1 MHQQDFFLGGTTEY
15 FFDDDGTGNLRIYSL
30 VAGARDYFDAAAG
43 TIDYTNGKVTINPL
57 TITAISNVDD
67 ETSVSIRITA
77 IPNSNDVVPVR
88 NQILEIDLTNTTIT
102 GSVDQTTTTGTGY
115 TTTVTSGGTVTSTT
129 VSTPAST
136 ATSSGY

>member
-1 MHQQDFFLGGTTEY
+1 M
-15 FFDDDGTGNLRIYSL
+15 
-30 VAGARDYFDAAAG
+30 
-43 TIDYTNGKVTINPL
+43 
-57 TITAISNVDD
+57 
-67 ETSVSIRITA
+67 SIRITA